1 MNIALVTGATSGI
14 GYEIAKKLLEMNY
27 TVYGFGRNF
36 IKNKKRIFE
45 IDLVKLDQ
53 LEKTLHQLKKNKV
66 FTYCKF
72 SWNWIFW
79 SARRNEYI
87 KN

>member
-45 IDLVKLDQ
+45 NCENFIPVEVDLVKLDQ
-53 LEKTLHQLKKNKV
+53 HEKNIHQLKKIN
-66 FTYCKF
+66 F
-72 SWNWIFW
+72 
-79 SARRNEYI
+79 
-87 KN
+87 